1 MTGNLWQGMATNG
14 KVEKI
19 GDKRVN
25 DCGFLHKTLM

>member
-1 MTGNLWQGMATNG
+1 MATNG

-19 GDKRVN
+19 GDKSAN